1 MDDVQ
6 SANGAKDREGIV
18 EHLVGDTLG
27 DISDVD
33 SQGVL
38 FLYKDNR
45 SAKKEVVMFSQCR
58 APLFSLSFRGRKTR
72 NEL

>member
-45 SAKKEVVMFSQCR
+45 SAKKGGGNVPSVSR
-58 APLFSLSFRGRKTR
+58 SSFSLSFRGWKTR
-72 NEL
+72 KEL